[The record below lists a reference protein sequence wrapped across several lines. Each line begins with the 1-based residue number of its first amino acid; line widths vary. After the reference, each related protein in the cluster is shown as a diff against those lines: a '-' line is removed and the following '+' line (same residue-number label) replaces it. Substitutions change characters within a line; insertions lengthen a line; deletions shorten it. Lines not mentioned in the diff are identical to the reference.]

1 MLKNFIRY
9 TVFAVLAVALGAPSA
24 QAVEIELDA
33 FPSFLRTRA
42 RYFKG
47 ATYINKNLPHEDTK
61 DRIFLIDSTLRIS
74 PRLRLNDNLSIVVQA
89 DVADNVIWGGVTD
102 QLLGGASTVVNSSIS
117 PTDSFRGTLLTPTYN
132 RFSYLDE
139 YTEADNP
146 SDVRPNTYIPG
157 VGDDTGDPIFNR
169 DGAVEPDGGW
179 LKVRQAYIHATHRLG
194 FARIGRQ
201 TFDWGLGIFSNGGNE
216 PTSLG
221 GTIADRVLLGKT
233 ARLNSGATLTA
244 ALIADLWAGGKD
256 LRPVGAGWDG
266 FGATVVYNRPPEN
279 IKSAEVTLGANIY
292 PWVKQEN
299 FARGQSYFLGAGQS
313 DIKPSAHADLNRLT
327 IYSLM
332 FDLKRGDFRFAGEY
346 NAAFGKLDNVSG
358 FKAGGSEGSRYYKLD
373 LYDGIKIQHHMAW
386 ALRLEWL
393 PLSVIQVAGAEFGWA
408 DGDKTGGGGHAYEG
422 GYWNGD
428 DIEGG
433 VIAFNPAYTIDNF
446 LFKHIIPT
454 IYQSTNNK
462 LLTHAEAGIQN
473 SSYLRFYVNVFL
485 TDSIRMTAQWLAGWT
500 NETKNLFVD
509 GEDIASYIG
518 SEVETTFTFRLRRGV
533 YFNVI
538 GSAVFAGL
546 GLRDMFEGQ
555 AWNEI
560 VRSSNDDIYFA
571 VQDENI
577 AAPVYDNPQTPEYEG
592 SAEIRDI
599 KVWFVKQGEVG
610 DDGRS
615 IPWLEATV
623 NNVIVS
629 SALDDD
635 ENPYAEITRDR
646 PIAPSEAE
654 GGTNC
659 PDVLGVTVPD
669 GCLDPARFAYFKNL
683 ENQGGL
689 YAGEA
694 HLQAYRELREQF
706 ANNYPESAKAY
717 SLQTVLTVH
726 LDGLSGN

>member
-47 ATYINKNLPHEDTK
+47 ATYINDNLPHEDTK

-74 PRLRLNDNLSIVVQA
+74 PRLRLSDNLSIVVQA

-117 PTDSFRGTLLTPTYN
+117 PTDSFRGVVLTPTYR
-132 RFSYLDE
+132 RFAYLDE
-139 YTEADNP
+139 RSDGDNV
-146 SDVRPNTYIPG
+146 SEVNG
-157 VGDDTGDPIFNR
+157 SEDTGNPIFER
-169 DGAVEPDGGW
+169 HAAVEPDGGW
-179 LKVRQAYIHATHRLG
+179 LKVRQAYIHATSRFG
-194 FARIGRQ
+194 FARVGRQ
-201 TFDWGLGIFSNGGNE
+201 TFDWGLGIFSNGGND
-216 PTSLG
+216 PSSIG
-221 GTIADRVLLGKT
+221 GTITDRILVGKT
-233 ARLNSGATLTA
+233 ARFDSGATFTA
-244 ALIADLWAGGKD
+244 ALFSDLWAGGKA

-299 FARGQSYFLGAGQS
+299 FVRGRSYFLGAGES
-313 DIKPSAHADLNRLT
+313 DTKPSANADLNRLT

-346 NAAFGKLDNVSG
+346 NAAFGKLDNLNG
-358 FKAGGSEGSRYYKLD
+358 YKDGTTKSERDYIYDLD
-373 LYDGIKIQHHMAW
+373 DGVKIQHHMAW

-462 LLTHAEAGIQN
+462 LFTHAEAGIQN

-571 VQDENI
+571 VEEQGI
-577 AAPVYDNPQTPEYEG
+577 ADPIYDDPQTPEYEG
-592 SAEIRDI
+592 SAELRDI
-599 KVWFVKQGEVG
+599 KVWFVNQGEIG

-629 SALDDD
+629 STLDDD
-635 ENPYAEITRDR
+635 KNSLPQIQPDR

-669 GCLDPARFAYFKNL
+669 GCLDPARFAYFKDL
-683 ENQGGL
+683 EKQGGL